1 MFTFSQAMDK
11 LNGKF
16 RRKLENNTY
25 LVMINPNQIAVKLH
39 NTYVVTIN
47 SNDTYELNN
56 GGFKTTT
63 TKDRIN
69 KYSPARIYQQKF
81 IWYLNPS
88 TEFFNGVKL
97 DVSGNILK

>member
-1 MFTFSQAMDK
+1 MLTFNQAMDK

-16 RRKLENNTY
+16 KCKLENNTY

-39 NTYVVTIN
+39 DTYVVVIN
-47 SNDTYELNN
+47 SNNTYELYN

-69 KYSPARIYQQKF
+69 KYSPIKIYQKNHEWYYGNNEVFCNGMKF
-81 IWYLNPS
+81 TQTGESI
-88 TEFFNGVKL
+88 
-97 DVSGNILK
+97 